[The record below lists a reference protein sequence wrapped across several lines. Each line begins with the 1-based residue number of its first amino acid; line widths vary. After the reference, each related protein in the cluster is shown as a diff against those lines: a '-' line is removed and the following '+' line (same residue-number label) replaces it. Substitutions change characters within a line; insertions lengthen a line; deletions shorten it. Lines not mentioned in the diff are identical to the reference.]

1 MWNQKEAYTTV
12 VTTVPAIFLTLV
24 EGDNYASP
32 LVGRNLAGS
41 PDVIKDCGK
50 FPQHSVSDNVS
61 PQAFINSAGMLQ
73 TPTALPDFNLETA
86 AGYKLE
92 T

>member
-1 MWNQKEAYTTV
+1 MLDLSRPNPVEQDSRENLVWNQKEAYATV

-41 PDVIKDCGK
+41 PDVI
-50 FPQHSVSDNVS
+50 
-61 PQAFINSAGMLQ
+61 
-73 TPTALPDFNLETA
+73 
-86 AGYKLE
+86 
-92 T
+92 